1 MDYQGTLLFSLI
13 LSIVNTTGY
22 YVMTVYN
29 LKKKID
35 EGKHELVMM
44 FGITFVS
51 AFLISIFLS
60 GQGKTTQGDISTS
73 ISGGSMTHS
82 ARPPF

>member
-1 MDYQGTLLFSLI
+1 MDYQGTLLFSLL
-13 LSIVNTTGY
+13 LSIINTTGY

-35 EGKHELVMM
+35 EEKHELVMM

-51 AFLISIFLS
+51 AFLISIFIS
-60 GQGKTTQGDISTS
+60 GQGNTSQGDIPTS
-73 ISGGSMTHS
+73 ISGGSMIHS

>member
-1 MDYQGTLLFSLI
+1 MDYQGTLLFSLL

-29 LKKKID
+29 LKKNID

-60 GQGKTTQGDISTS
+60 GQVNTASGDIPTS
-73 ISGGSMTHS
+73 ISGGSLTHS